1 MKNTING
8 LKRDILEKYNNI
20 GKKIKKFAIIKA
32 IFMMIGSWIC
42 GIGMMF
48 EDDIGGIFIAI
59 IGSFWS
65 FNSMYILYGLGDL
78 IDKVS
83 LIVDNM
89 MIDQNDDNILLNNS
103 VDSNKVD
110 EINCNCKFNICS
122 NKCDNNFM
130 KFFIMIM
137 LLLIVIIL
145 LIYLIGNL

>member
-1 MKNTING
+1 
-8 LKRDILEKYNNI
+8 
-20 GKKIKKFAIIKA
+20 
-32 IFMMIGSWIC
+32 MICSWIC

-65 FNSMYILYGLGDL
+65 FNSMYILYGLGEL
-78 IDKVS
+78 IDKLS

-89 MIDQNDDNILLNNS
+89 MIEQNDDNNS
-103 VDSNKVD
+103 VDGNKVD

-130 KFFIMIM
+130 KFFIMII